1 MGASAS
7 PPAFG
12 AGQLWRCRGRTA
24 GETPL
29 VLINRVD
36 QHPLGTGEIYH
47 VSISGVQ
54 VRNPRSPDGLATALP
69 HIPLIRQ
76 SFERSHMEFVGLHA
90 PDLAYLAGYAQ
101 WKREFD
107 AGNAGSFGVSIAEV
121 LDFIERS
128 LAAR

>member
-24 GETPL
+24 GENPL

-36 QHPLGTGEIYH
+36 EHPLGTGEIYH
-47 VSISGVQ
+47 VSISGVR
-54 VRNPRSPDGLATALP
+54 VKNPRSPDGLATALP

-76 SFERSHMEFVGLHA
+76 SFERSQMEFAGQHA